1 MKYISSGFYISNCLL
16 AQFFL
21 HFFNKLPGF
30 TLFIKTAV
38 RTLLLFFLFLFST
51 EACLGQKISQ
61 RRLRKHRARVY
72 ASMRDGTVILSLDTI
87 YNKGIPYAIL
97 IKKKQLPYHDYIL
110 FSLNRERLAYIQS
123 KTTGGNGGTEYY
135 AVKFERS
142 GKVAEPEKYITFHLE
157 KEVVAC
163 NLVEGNAINPFGEL
177 KFLKK
182 YPPKFSGGEQI
193 NAASETS
200 GTNIYVIVERDRSKD
215 ILVAEGSIYQ
225 DYRLIGKY
233 KVSEARLRF
242 YLPGGIMTAE
252 AVETESDSG
261 VWKISSFKDKKEHT
275 LHTTSGKS
283 LAEIIDFLAQKE
295 YL

>member
-1 MKYISSGFYISNCLL
+1 LRNVLL
-16 AQFFL
+16 VFL
-21 HFFNKLPGF
+21 L
-30 TLFIKTAV
+30 V
-38 RTLLLFFLFLFST
+38 FST

-61 RRLRKHRARVY
+61 RRLRKHRTRVY
-72 ASMRDGTVILSLDTI
+72 ASKHDGTVILSLDTI

-97 IKKKQLPYHDYIL
+97 VKKKQLPYHDYIL

-135 AVKFERS
+135 AVQFERS

-182 YPPKFSGGEQI
+182 YPPKFSSSDQTDTIRE
-193 NAASETS
+193 AP
-200 GTNIYVIVERDRSKD
+200 GTNIYVTVERDQTKD

-233 KVSEARLRF
+233 KVTEARLRF

-252 AVETESDSG
+252 AIEPEPDSG
-261 VWKISSFKDKKEHT
+261 AWRINSFKDKKEHT
-275 LHTTSGKS
+275 LKTTEGKA
-283 LAEIIDFLAQKE
+283 LAEIINLLVE
-295 YL
+295 RGYL